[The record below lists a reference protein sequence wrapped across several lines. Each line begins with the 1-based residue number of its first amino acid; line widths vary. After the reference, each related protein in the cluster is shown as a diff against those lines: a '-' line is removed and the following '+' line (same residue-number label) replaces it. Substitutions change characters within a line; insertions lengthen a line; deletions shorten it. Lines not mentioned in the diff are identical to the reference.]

1 MRQERPPSRED
12 GEGGP
17 GARPGPAWVKPLMVS
32 VTALAAMA
40 VLTLATITQSP
51 SAPAGSDAK
60 PAGATTDPGTSPPS
74 SATPKPSAPTASS
87 ATTPPSAPPATP
99 TVTPKPTATRSAAA
113 AVRRA
118 IAALPAAGDIAVAVT
133 DLDDGQDVSTAY
145 DTSADD
151 ANTYDTASIVK
162 VDILAAL
169 LLQAQHAGTHLTAG
183 QHALAT
189 VMIEQSDN
197 DAATALWDAIGR
209 AAGLDAANRT
219 LGLDHTS
226 PGSGELWGLTQTTP
240 GDQLTLLRAVF
251 TPSGSPLSSASR
263 AYVAGLMGAVT
274 AAQGWGVSA
283 ADSDD
288 AGYALK
294 SGWLQRTRTGLW
306 DVNSIGQVVHDGHR
320 MLIAVLSSG
329 QGSEQAGIDLVERAA
344 STAADAFRSR

>member
-1 MRQERPPSRED
+1 
-12 GEGGP
+12 
-17 GARPGPAWVKPLMVS
+17 
-32 VTALAAMA
+32 MA

-51 SAPAGSDAK
+51 SARAGSDAK
-60 PAGATTDPGTSPPS
+60 PAGATTGGAGSPPAPTATSKSAAPRASS
-74 SATPKPSAPTASS
+74 SATPPTESPATSSTSPPTPTA
-87 ATTPPSAPPATP
+87 
-99 TVTPKPTATRSAAA
+99 TATRSAAT

-118 IAALPAAGDIAVAVT
+118 IDALPADGDLAVAVT
-133 DLDDGQDVSTAY
+133 DLDDDADSSAAY
-145 DTSADD
+145 DTSDD
-151 ANTYDTASIVK
+151 DGNTYDTASIVK

-169 LLQAQHAGTHLTAG
+169 LLQAQHAGTRLTANER
-183 QHALAT
+183 ALAA

-240 GDQLTLLRAVF
+240 ADQLTLLRAVF
-251 TPSGSPLSSASR
+251 VASGSPLSSASR

-274 AAQGWGVSA
+274 ATQTWGVSA

-294 SGWLQRTRTGLW
+294 NGWLQRTQTGLW

-329 QGSEQAGIDLVERAA
+329 QGSERDGIDLVERAA
-344 STAADAFRSR
+344 SAAADAFRSP